1 MQIWTKAD
9 WRTEGVDKD
18 WMKNLIINKLSTC
31 WIAPRCSQCNALKLS
46 SPNWKW
52 INHLQTVA
60 SLALCSSCWC
70 CTSDR
75 SVTPAKGRERVEG
88 HSTIC
93 VSYSLLSIFIGD
105 WIQWSINLPG
115 PAARLP
121 VYTATFSS
129 FNWHQIFDYWRCRSV
144 CPPSYVLVRTGICL
158 SLCKKMM
165 AAI

>member
-1 MQIWTKAD
+1 MQICTKAD

-75 SVTPAKGRERVEG
+75 SVTPAKGRREWR
-88 HSTIC
+88 
-93 VSYSLLSIFIGD
+93 
-105 WIQWSINLPG
+105 
-115 PAARLP
+115 
-121 VYTATFSS
+121 AT
-129 FNWHQIFDYWRCRSV
+129 
-144 CPPSYVLVRTGICL
+144 PPSVWVILSYLFLLVIEFNGALTSLGLLRDCQSTPPL
-158 SLCKKMM
+158 SPLLIDIRSLTTWD
-165 AAI
+165 ADQSARHHTS